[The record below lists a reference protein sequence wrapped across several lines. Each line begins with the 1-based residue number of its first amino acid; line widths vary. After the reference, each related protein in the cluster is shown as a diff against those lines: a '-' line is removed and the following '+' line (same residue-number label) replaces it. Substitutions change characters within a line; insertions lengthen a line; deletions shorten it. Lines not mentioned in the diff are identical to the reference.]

1 MYIYKYDYF
10 SLFGV
15 EIVLVIPVLNEWKIV
30 SKKLLEVEATAR
42 HNFEWVK
49 FTRDFLI

>member
-1 MYIYKYDYF
+1 MIIFRY
-10 SLFGV
+10 LGV
-15 EIVLVIPVLNEWKIV
+15 EIVLVIPVSNDWEIV
-30 SKKLLEVEATAR
+30 SKKSLEVEATAR